1 MHQGVAQRV
10 RSRGEKSVVVA
21 EQSKEQLE
29 EGEAMRGETGH
40 TTGRPTELLSGRE
53 SN

>member
-1 MHQGVAQRV
+1 M
-10 RSRGEKSVVVA
+10 VVA

-40 TTGRPTELLSGRE
+40 TTGRRNSPELLSRRE